1 MSSDNYRLRTV
12 QKAKTI
18 KSFNVLGGVLT
29 GTSTLGTNG
38 NNCYCTFISES
49 KRSTF
54 VFVAHFLNLFVRSCK
69 VRRME

>member
-1 MSSDNYRLRTV
+1 M

-18 KSFNVLGGVLT
+18 KSFNVLGGLLT
-29 GTSTLGTNG
+29 GTSTLGTNA

-54 VFVAHFLNLFVRSCK
+54 VFVAHSLNLFVRSCK
-69 VRRME
+69 VRTME